1 MPGYDRTEP
10 GGQGSRTGGGFGF
23 CGAQARGEADTDI
36 RGYGR
41 GVGPGGRGL
50 QRGFRKGFCF
60 YGRGRGGAG
69 YGPRWAAEP
78 IQPDRI
84 KSNLQAEA
92 EDLRRR
98 LETVEQRLAGIEG
111 LGAEPKQA

>member
-1 MPGYDRTEP
+1 MPRYDRTGPE
-10 GGQGSRTGGGFGF
+10 GQGPRTGGGFGF
-23 CGAQARGEADTDI
+23 CGVPAREAETDI

-41 GVGPGGRGL
+41 GFGPGGRGL

-84 KSNLQAEA
+84 KSNLAAEA

-98 LETVEQRLAGIEG
+98 LEAVEQRLAGMEG
-111 LGAEPKQA
+111 LGAEPNQA

>member
-1 MPGYDRTEP
+1 MPGYDQKGP
-10 GGQGSRTGGGFGF
+10 GGQGPRTGGGFGF
-23 CGAQARGEADTDI
+23 CGAPAREADTDT

-41 GVGPGGRGL
+41 GAGPGRRGL
-50 QRGFRKGFCF
+50 QRGFRRGFCF
-60 YGRGRGGAG
+60 FGRGRSGAG

-78 IQPDRI
+78 IQLDRI

-98 LETVEQRLAGIEG
+98 LEAVEQRLAGIEG
-111 LGAEPKQA
+111 LGPEPK